1 MPPRLLIDFAYHWPP
16 RDAACVQRISNL
28 VFAVR
33 NLMGRQA
40 IKSAVVAGDEP
51 MANFTASIFRE
62 PRNLRFRFGL
72 LEVLKA
78 KR

>member
-1 MPPRLLIDFAYHWPP
+1 VSYARATRLLIDFAYHWLP

-28 VFAVR
+28 VFAAR

-51 MANFTASIFRE
+51 MANGRA
-62 PRNLRFRFGL
+62 
-72 LEVLKA
+72 V
-78 KR
+78 KRKY